1 MPFPAIHPALDRAL
15 VKKGYAEPTPV
26 QAAVL
31 EAEGAVDMLVS
42 AQTGS
47 GKTVAFGL
55 AAASSL
61 LGEADS
67 FSPPTAPLML
77 AIAPTRELAMQVSS
91 ELEWLYGESGARIT
105 TCVGG
110 MDARKE
116 ARTLNHGVH
125 IVVGTPGRLKDHIDR
140 GNLDLSNLKVLVL
153 DEADEMLDMGFR
165 EDLEYILE
173 QSPEDRRTLLFSAT
187 IARDI
192 AMLAKR
198 YQRDAV
204 RIDTVDRSTPHA
216 DIEYRA
222 MRIVPN
228 EIEKAVVNTLRL
240 FEAPSALVFC
250 NTRDSVRH
258 LQESLLARGFG
269 SVSLSGEMGQ
279 RERSDALQ
287 ALRDGRARVCVATDV
302 AARGLDLPDLALVIH
317 AELPINKATMLH
329 RSGRT
334 GRAGKKGVSVLMV
347 PHSRRRK
354 AEMLLSSAGLD
365 AEWGAAPT
373 AEEISAK
380 DEQRLLQAPIFAE
393 EAAASDADLIAKLVE
408 ERTPN
413 DLAKALLVLLR
424 KDLPK
429 PENLLDPGQ
438 GPQRKPRGEG
448 ADAFAPG
455 ASPFERLG
463 SDEVSWFRMD
473 IGRNRNADPKWLIP
487 MICRIGGITKRE
499 IGSIKTFPE
508 ETRFEIANT
517 HVEAFK
523 RLAQMNTEEANIT
536 PSEAP
541 HSGMFKGGSR
551 NRREDGDRPFARKPY
566 NRDGGEGGDRPA
578 FKKKPWQPRDNDGG
592 ERPSFDKKP
601 WAPRENAGGD
611 RPSFDKKPWT
621 PRDNDGGERGSY
633 DKKPFAKGP
642 GAKKPFKPKTDGKP
656 GFKPGGKPPFA
667 KGPKGPK
674 GGKRFD

>member
-15 VKKGYAEPTPV
+15 VNKGYAEPTPV

-31 EAEGAVDMLVS
+31 EALGESDMLVS

-55 AAASSL
+55 AAATTL
-61 LGEADS
+61 LGENDAFAPAD
-67 FSPPTAPLML
+67 APVML
-77 AIAPTRELAMQVSS
+77 TIAPTRELALQVSA
-91 ELEWLYGESGARIT
+91 ELEWLYGETNAKIT

-116 ARTLNHGVH
+116 ARALNHGIH

-140 GNLDLSNLKVLVL
+140 GNLDLSALKVLVL

-173 QSPEDRRTLLFSAT
+173 QSPEGRRTLLFSAT

-192 AMLAKR
+192 VQLAKR
-198 YQRDAV
+198 YQNDAV
-204 RIDTVDRSTPHA
+204 RIDTVDRSAPHR

-258 LQESLLARGFG
+258 LQEALLSRGFG

-302 AARGLDLPDLALVIH
+302 AARGLDLPDLGLVIH

-334 GRAGKKGVSVLMV
+334 GRAGKKGVSILMV

-354 AEMLLSSAGLD
+354 AEMLLSAAGVE
-365 AEWGAAPT
+365 ATWGGAPT
-373 AEEISAK
+373 AEEIAAK
-380 DEQRLLQAPIFAE
+380 DEQRLLAAPIFG
-393 EAAASDADLIAKLVE
+393 EAVPETDAALVAKLVQ
-408 ERTPN
+408 ERTPEE
-413 DLAKALLVLLR
+413 LAAALLGMLR
-424 KDLPK
+424 KDLPA
-429 PENLLDPGQ
+429 PEDLIDPGQ
-438 GPQRKPRGEG
+438 GPQRKVRGETG
-448 ADAFAPG
+448 DKFAPG
-455 ASPFERLG
+455 ISPFERL
-463 SDEVSWFRMD
+463 SADEVTWFRMD

-487 MICRIGGITKRE
+487 MICRIGGITKQQ

-517 HVEAFK
+517 HVDTFRK
-523 RLAQMNTEEANIT
+523 LAAMNNEEANIT

-541 HSGMFKGGSR
+541 GPGMFKGGNR
-551 NRREDGDRPFARKPY
+551 NRREDGDRPFAKKPFR
-566 NRDGGEGGDRPA
+566 RDEGGESGERPA
-578 FKKKPWQPRDNDGG
+578 FKKKPWAPRTEG
-592 ERPSFDKKP
+592 ERTEGGKP
-601 WAPRENAGGD
+601 
-611 RPSFDKKPWT
+611 
-621 PRDNDGGERGSY
+621 
-633 DKKPFAKGP
+633 PFAKGP
-642 GAKKPFKPKTDGKP
+642 GARKPFKPKGDFKP
-656 GFKPGGKPPFA
+656 GFKPGGKPFA
-667 KGPKGPK
+667 KGPKAAK

>member
-15 VKKGYAEPTPV
+15 ANKGYAEPTPV

-31 EAEGAVDMLVS
+31 EGHGEADMLVS

-61 LGEADS
+61 LGENETFGPAD
-67 FSPPTAPLML
+67 APLML
-77 AIAPTRELAMQVSS
+77 AIAPTRELALQVSA
-91 ELEWLYGESGARIT
+91 ELEWLYGESKAKIT

-116 ARTLNHGVH
+116 ARALNFGIH

-140 GNLDLSNLKVLVL
+140 GNLDLSALKVLVL

-173 QSPEDRRTLLFSAT
+173 QSPPERRTLLFSAT

-192 AMLAKR
+192 AMMAKR

-204 RIDTVDRSTPHA
+204 RIDTVDRSQPHS

-222 MRIVPN
+222 LRIAPN
-228 EIEKAVVNTLRL
+228 EIEHAVVNVLR
-240 FEAPSALVFC
+240 FYEAPGALVFC
-250 NTRDSVRH
+250 STRDSVRH
-258 LQESLLARGFG
+258 LQSSLLERGFAT
-269 SVSLSGEMGQ
+269 VALSGEMGQ
-279 RERSDALQ
+279 RERTDALQ

-302 AARGLDLPDLALVIH
+302 AARGLDLPDLGLVIH

-334 GRAGKKGVSVLMV
+334 GRAGKKGTSILLV
-347 PHSRRRK
+347 PSSRRRK
-354 AEMLLSSAGLD
+354 AEMLLGSAGVE
-365 AEWGAAPT
+365 ATWAGAPT
-373 AEEISAK
+373 ADEILAK
-380 DEQRLLQAPIFAE
+380 DEQRLLAAPVFAE
-393 EAAASDADLIAKLVE
+393 EGNEDDAGLIAKLVA
-408 ERTPN
+408 ERTAE
-413 DLAKALLVLLR
+413 DLARALLVLLR
-424 KDLPK
+424 KDLPA
-429 PENLLDPGQ
+429 PEDLVDPGQ
-438 GPQRKPRGEG
+438 GPQRKPRGEPG
-448 ADAFAPG
+448 DKFAAG
-455 ASPFERLG
+455 ASPFERLQP
-463 SDEVSWFRMD
+463 DQVSWFRMD

-487 MICRIGGITKRE
+487 MICRIGGITKQQ

-517 HVEAFK
+517 HVEAFRK
-523 RLAQMNTEEANIT
+523 LAAMNTNEANIT

-541 HSGMFKGGSR
+541 HAGMFKGGTR
-551 NRREDGDRPFARKPY
+551 NRRDEGGERPYAKKPFRRDED
-566 NRDGGEGGDRPA
+566 GEGGRPP
-578 FKKKPWQPRDNDGG
+578 FKKKPWQPREGEADG
-592 ERPSFDKKP
+592 ERPAFKKKPYAPRADAPESSQFFDKP
-601 WAPRENAGGD
+601 YE
-611 RPSFDKKPWT
+611 
-621 PRDNDGGERGSY
+621 
-633 DKKPFAKGP
+633 KPFAKGP
-642 GAKKPFKPKTDGKP
+642 GAKKPFKPKSDFKAGGKP
-656 GFKPGGKPPFA
+656 GFKPGGKPFA
-667 KGPKGPK
+667 KGPK

>member
-15 VKKGYAEPTPV
+15 ANKGYAEPTPV

-31 EAEGAVDMLVS
+31 EGHGEADMLVS

-61 LGEADS
+61 LGENETFGPAD
-67 FSPPTAPLML
+67 APLML
-77 AIAPTRELAMQVSS
+77 AIAPTRELALQVSA
-91 ELEWLYGESGARIT
+91 ELEWLYGESKAKIT

-116 ARTLNHGVH
+116 ARALNFGIH

-140 GNLDLSNLKVLVL
+140 GNLDLSALKVLVL

-173 QSPEDRRTLLFSAT
+173 QSPPERRTLLFSAT

-192 AMLAKR
+192 AMMAKR

-204 RIDTVDRSTPHA
+204 RIDTVDRSQPHS

-222 MRIVPN
+222 LRIAPN
-228 EIEKAVVNTLRL
+228 EIEHAVVNVLR
-240 FEAPSALVFC
+240 FYEAPGALVFC
-250 NTRDSVRH
+250 STRDSVRH
-258 LQESLLARGFG
+258 LQSSLLERGFAT
-269 SVSLSGEMGQ
+269 VALSGEMGQ
-279 RERSDALQ
+279 RERTDALQ

-302 AARGLDLPDLALVIH
+302 AARGLDLPDLGLVIH

-334 GRAGKKGVSVLMV
+334 GRAGKKGVSILLV
-347 PHSRRRK
+347 PSSRRRK
-354 AEMLLSSAGLD
+354 AEMLLGSAGVE
-365 AEWGAAPT
+365 ATWAGAPT
-373 AEEISAK
+373 ADEILAK
-380 DEQRLLQAPIFAE
+380 DEQRLLAAPVFAE
-393 EAAASDADLIAKLVE
+393 EGNEDDAGLIARLVA
-408 ERTPN
+408 ERTAE
-413 DLAKALLVLLR
+413 DLARALLVLLR
-424 KDLPK
+424 KDLPA
-429 PENLLDPGQ
+429 PEDLVDPGQ
-438 GPQRKPRGEG
+438 GPQRKPRGEAG
-448 ADAFAPG
+448 DKFAAG
-455 ASPFERLG
+455 ASPFERLQA
-463 SDEVSWFRMD
+463 DEVSWFRMD

-487 MICRIGGITKRE
+487 MICRIGGITKQQ

-523 RLAQMNTEEANIT
+523 KLAAMNTQEANIT

-541 HSGMFKGGSR
+541 HAGMFKGGTR
-551 NRREDGDRPFARKPY
+551 NRRDEGGERPYAKKPFRRDED
-566 NRDGGEGGDRPA
+566 GEGGRPP
-578 FKKKPWQPRDNDGG
+578 FKKKPWQPREGEGGG
-592 ERPSFDKKP
+592 ERPAFNKKP
-601 WAPRENAGGD
+601 YAPRPE
-611 RPSFDKKPWT
+611 
-621 PRDNDGGERGSY
+621 GERAERPEG

-642 GAKKPFKPKTDGKP
+642 GAKKPFKPKGDFKPGGKP

-667 KGPKGPK
+667 KGGKKP
-674 GGKRFD
+674 GKRFD

>member
-15 VKKGYAEPTPV
+15 VNKGYAEPTPV

-31 EAEGAVDMLVS
+31 EAHGAVDMLVS

-55 AAASSL
+55 AAAPTL
-61 LGEADS
+61 LGDS
-67 FSPPTAPLML
+67 ENFSPPTAPLML
-77 AIAPTRELAMQVSS
+77 AIAPTRELAMQVSA
-91 ELEWLYGESGARIT
+91 ELEWLYGQSGARIT

-140 GNLDLSNLKVLVL
+140 RNLDLSNLKVLVL

-192 AMLAKR
+192 VQMAKR

-204 RIDTVDRSTPHA
+204 RIDTVDRSIPHA

-258 LQESLLARGFG
+258 LQEALLARGFG

-302 AARGLDLPDLALVIH
+302 AARGLDLPDLGLVIH

-334 GRAGKKGVSVLMV
+334 GRAGKKGISILMV

-354 AEMLLSSAGLD
+354 AEMLLSAAGVD
-365 AEWGAAPT
+365 ATWGGAPT
-373 AEEISAK
+373 AEEIAVK

-393 EAAASDADLIAKLVE
+393 AANEADAELVAKLVE
-408 ERTPN
+408 ERTSE
-413 DLAKALLVLLR
+413 DLARALLALLR
-424 KDLPK
+424 KDLPA
-429 PENLLDPGQ
+429 PEQLMDPGQ
-438 GPQRKPRGEG
+438 GPQRKPRDG
-448 ADAFAPG
+448 DDKFAPG

-463 SDEVSWFRMD
+463 QDEVSWFRMD

-523 RLAQMNTEEANIT
+523 KLAQMNTQDAVIT

-541 HSGMFKGGSR
+541 HSGMFSGGNR
-551 NRREDGDRPFARKPY
+551 NRREDGDRPFARKSF
-566 NRDGGEGGDRPA
+566 NRDGDGGDRPA
-578 FKKKPWQPRDNDGG
+578 FKKKPWQPRDNEGG
-592 ERPSFDKKP
+592 ERPAFDKKP

-611 RPSFDKKPWT
+611 RPPFEKKPWQPRADEGGERPAYDKKP
-621 PRDNDGGERGSY
+621 
-633 DKKPFAKGP
+633 PFAKGP

-656 GFKPGGKPPFA
+656 GFKPGGKPAFA
-667 KGPKGPK
+667 KGPK

>member
-15 VKKGYAEPTPV
+15 VNKGYAEPTPV

-31 EAEGAVDMLVS
+31 EAEGQMDMLVS

-61 LGEADS
+61 LGEQERFGPAD
-67 FSPPTAPLML
+67 APLML
-77 AIAPTRELAMQVSS
+77 AIAPTRELALQVSA
-91 ELEWLYGESGARIT
+91 ELTWLYGEAGARIT

-116 ARTLNHGVH
+116 ARALNHGIH

-140 GNLDLSNLKVLVL
+140 GNLDLSALKVLVL

-173 QSPEDRRTLLFSAT
+173 QSPEERRTLLFSAT

-198 YQRDAV
+198 YQRDAI
-204 RIDTVDRSTPHA
+204 RIDTVDRSAPHR

-222 MRIVPN
+222 MRIAPN
-228 EIEKAVVNTLRL
+228 EIEHAVVNTLRF
-240 FEAPSALVFC
+240 FEAPGALVFC
-250 NTRDSVRH
+250 STRDSVRH
-258 LQESLLARGFG
+258 LQASLLERGFA
-269 SVSLSGEMGQ
+269 SVALSGEMGQ

-302 AARGLDLPDLALVIH
+302 AARGLDLPDLGLVIH

-334 GRAGKKGVSVLMV
+334 GRAGKKGVSILLV

-354 AEMLLSSAGLD
+354 AEMLLSSAGVE
-365 AEWGAAPT
+365 ATWGGAPT
-373 AEEISAK
+373 ADEILAK
-380 DEQRLLQAPIFAE
+380 DEQRLLAAPVFAE
-393 EAAASDADLIAKLVE
+393 EGNEDDAGLVAKLVE
-408 ERTPN
+408 ERTAE
-413 DLAKALLVLLR
+413 DLARALLMLLR
-424 KDLPK
+424 KDLPA
-429 PENLLDPGQ
+429 PEELTDPGQ
-438 GPQRKPRGEG
+438 GPQRKPRDG
-448 ADAFAPG
+448 DKFAPG
-455 ASPFERLG
+455 ASPFERL
-463 SDEVSWFRMD
+463 SADEVSWFRMD

-523 RLAQMNTEEANIT
+523 KLAAMNTDEAHIT

-541 HSGMFKGGSR
+541 GPGMFKGGR
-551 NRREDGDRPFARKPY
+551 NRREDGDRPYAKKPFR
-566 NRDGGEGGDRPA
+566 RDEGGEGGERPA
-578 FKKKPWQPRDNDGG
+578 FKKKPWAPRAEG
-592 ERPSFDKKP
+592 ERSEGGKP
-601 WAPRENAGGD
+601 
-611 RPSFDKKPWT
+611 
-621 PRDNDGGERGSY
+621 
-633 DKKPFAKGP
+633 PFAKGP
-642 GAKKPFKPKTDGKP
+642 GARKPFKPKGDFKP
-656 GFKPGGKPPFA
+656 GFKPGGKPFA
-667 KGPKGPK
+667 KGPKAAK

>member
-15 VKKGYAEPTPV
+15 ANKGYAEPTPV

-31 EAEGAVDMLVS
+31 EGHGEADMLVS

-61 LGEADS
+61 LGDNETFGPAD
-67 FSPPTAPLML
+67 APLML
-77 AIAPTRELAMQVSS
+77 AIAPTRELALQVSA
-91 ELEWLYGESGARIT
+91 ELEWLYGESKAKIT

-116 ARTLNHGVH
+116 ARALNFGIH

-140 GNLDLSNLKVLVL
+140 GNLDLSALKVLVL

-192 AMLAKR
+192 AMMAKR

-204 RIDTVDRSTPHA
+204 RIDTVDRSQPHS

-222 MRIVPN
+222 LRIAPN
-228 EIEKAVVNTLRL
+228 EIEHAVVNVLR
-240 FEAPSALVFC
+240 FYEAPGALVFC
-250 NTRDSVRH
+250 STRDSVRH
-258 LQESLLARGFG
+258 LQSSLLERGFAT
-269 SVSLSGEMGQ
+269 VALSGEMGQ
-279 RERSDALQ
+279 RERTDALQ

-302 AARGLDLPDLALVIH
+302 AARGLDLPDLGLVIH

-334 GRAGKKGVSVLMV
+334 GRAGKKGTSILLV
-347 PHSRRRK
+347 PSSRRRK
-354 AEMLLSSAGLD
+354 AEMLLGSAGVE
-365 AEWGAAPT
+365 ATWAGAPT
-373 AEEISAK
+373 ADEILAK
-380 DEQRLLQAPIFAE
+380 DEQRLLAAPVFAE
-393 EAAASDADLIAKLVE
+393 EGGEDDAGLIAKLVA
-408 ERTPN
+408 ERTPE
-413 DLAKALLVLLR
+413 DLARALLVLLR
-424 KDLPK
+424 KDLPA
-429 PENLLDPGQ
+429 PEDLTDPGQ
-438 GPQRKPRGEG
+438 GPQRKPRGESG
-448 ADAFAPG
+448 DAFAPG
-455 ASPFERLG
+455 ASPFERLQP
-463 SDEVSWFRMD
+463 DQVSWFRMD

-487 MICRIGGITKRE
+487 MICRIGGITKQQ

-523 RLAQMNTEEANIT
+523 KLAAMNTNEANIT

-541 HSGMFKGGSR
+541 HAGMFKGGTR
-551 NRREDGDRPFARKPY
+551 NRRDEGGERPYAKKPFRRDED
-566 NRDGGEGGDRPA
+566 GEGGRPP
-578 FKKKPWQPRDNDGG
+578 FKKKPWQPREGEAGG
-592 ERPSFDKKP
+592 ERPAFNKKPYAPRADAPEGGQGFDKP
-601 WAPRENAGGD
+601 YE
-611 RPSFDKKPWT
+611 KK
-621 PRDNDGGERGSY
+621 S
-633 DKKPFAKGP
+633 FAKGP
-642 GAKKPFKPKTDGKP
+642 GAKKPFKPKSDFKAGGKP
-656 GFKPGGKPPFA
+656 GFKPGGKPFA
-667 KGPKGPK
+667 KGPK

>member
-15 VKKGYAEPTPV
+15 ANKGYAEPTPV

-31 EAEGAVDMLVS
+31 EGHGEADMLVS

-61 LGEADS
+61 LGDNETFGPAD
-67 FSPPTAPLML
+67 APLML
-77 AIAPTRELAMQVSS
+77 AIAPTRELALQVSA
-91 ELEWLYGESGARIT
+91 ELEWLYGESKAKIT

-116 ARTLNHGVH
+116 ARALNFGIH

-140 GNLDLSNLKVLVL
+140 GNLDLSALKVLVL

-192 AMLAKR
+192 AMMAKR

-204 RIDTVDRSTPHA
+204 RIDTVDRSQPHS

-222 MRIVPN
+222 LRIAPN
-228 EIEKAVVNTLRL
+228 EIEHAVVNVLR
-240 FEAPSALVFC
+240 FYEAPGALVFC
-250 NTRDSVRH
+250 STRDSVRH
-258 LQESLLARGFG
+258 LQSSLLERGFAT
-269 SVSLSGEMGQ
+269 VALSGEMGQ
-279 RERSDALQ
+279 RERTDALQ

-302 AARGLDLPDLALVIH
+302 AARGLDLPDLGLVIH

-334 GRAGKKGVSVLMV
+334 GRAGKKGTSILLV
-347 PHSRRRK
+347 PSSRRRK
-354 AEMLLSSAGLD
+354 AEMLLGSAGVE
-365 AEWGAAPT
+365 ATWAGAPT
-373 AEEISAK
+373 ADEILAK
-380 DEQRLLQAPIFAE
+380 DEQRLLAAPVFAE
-393 EAAASDADLIAKLVE
+393 EGGEDDAGLIAKLVA
-408 ERTPN
+408 ERTPE
-413 DLAKALLVLLR
+413 DLARALLVLLR
-424 KDLPK
+424 KDLPA
-429 PENLLDPGQ
+429 PEDLTDPGQ
-438 GPQRKPRGEG
+438 GPQRKPRGESG
-448 ADAFAPG
+448 DAFAPG
-455 ASPFERLG
+455 ASPFERLQP
-463 SDEVSWFRMD
+463 DQVSWFRMD

-487 MICRIGGITKRE
+487 MICRIGGITKQQ

-523 RLAQMNTEEANIT
+523 KLAAMNTNEANIT

-541 HSGMFKGGSR
+541 HAGMFKGGTR
-551 NRREDGDRPFARKPY
+551 NRRDEGGERPYAKKPFRRDED
-566 NRDGGEGGDRPA
+566 GEGGRPP
-578 FKKKPWQPRDNDGG
+578 FKKKPWQPREGEAGG
-592 ERPSFDKKP
+592 ERPAFNKKPYAPRADAPEGGQGFDKP
-601 WAPRENAGGD
+601 YE
-611 RPSFDKKPWT
+611 
-621 PRDNDGGERGSY
+621 
-633 DKKPFAKGP
+633 KKPFAKGP
-642 GAKKPFKPKTDGKP
+642 GAKKPFKPKSDFKAGGKP
-656 GFKPGGKPPFA
+656 GFKPGGKPFA
-667 KGPKGPK
+667 KGPK

>member
-15 VKKGYAEPTPV
+15 VNKGYAEPTPV

-31 EAEGAVDMLVS
+31 EAQGEPDMLVS

-61 LGEADS
+61 LGDSES

-77 AIAPTRELAMQVSS
+77 AIAPTRELALQVSS
-91 ELEWLYGESGARIT
+91 ELEWLYGQSNARIT

-140 GNLDLSNLKVLVL
+140 GNLDLSNLRVLVL

-187 IARDI
+187 IAREI
-192 AMLAKR
+192 ATLAKR

-204 RIDTVDRSTPHA
+204 RIDTVDRSVPHA

-222 MRIVPN
+222 LRVMPN
-228 EIEKAVVNTLRL
+228 EIEKAVVNTLR
-240 FEAPSALVFC
+240 FYEAPSALVFC

-258 LQESLLARGFG
+258 LQEALLARGFG

-302 AARGLDLPDLALVIH
+302 AARGLDLPDLGLVIH

-334 GRAGKKGVSVLMV
+334 GRAGKKGVSILLV

-354 AEMLLSSAGLD
+354 AEMLFNAAGVD
-365 AEWGAAPT
+365 ASWGGAAT

-380 DEQRLLQAPIFAE
+380 DEQRLLAAPIFGETSNEADAE
-393 EAAASDADLIAKLVE
+393 LIAKLVQ
-408 ERTPN
+408 ERSAE
-413 DLAKALLVLLR
+413 DLARALLVLLR
-424 KDLPK
+424 KDMPK
-429 PENLLDPGQ
+429 AEGVADPGQ
-438 GPQRKPRGEG
+438 GAQRKPRGEEG
-448 ADAFAPG
+448 DKFAPG
-455 ASPFERLG
+455 ASPFDRLS

-517 HVEAFK
+517 HAEAFK
-523 RLAQMNTEEANIT
+523 RLAEMNSDEAKIT

-541 HSGMFKGGSR
+541 AAGMFSGGAR
-551 NRREDGDRPFARKPY
+551 NRREDGDRPYAKKPF
-566 NRDGGEGGDRPA
+566 RREEGGDRPA
-578 FKKKPWQPRDNDGG
+578 FAKKPWQPRENEGG

-601 WAPRENAGGD
+601 WAPRAEGGD
-611 RPSFDKKPWT
+611 RPPFEKKPWA
-621 PRDNDGGERGSY
+621 PRENEGGDRGSY

-642 GAKKPFKPKTDGKP
+642 GAKKPFKPKFDGKP

-667 KGPKGPK
+667 KGPKA
-674 GGKRFD
+674 GKRFD

>member
-15 VKKGYAEPTPV
+15 VNKGYAEPTPV

-61 LGEADS
+61 LGEAES
-67 FSPPTAPLML
+67 FSPATAPLML
-77 AIAPTRELAMQVSS
+77 AIAPTRELAMQVSA

-116 ARTLNHGVH
+116 ARALNHGIH

-198 YQRDAV
+198 YQRDAI
-204 RIDTVDRSTPHA
+204 RIDTVDRSVPHA

-222 MRIVPN
+222 MRIMPN
-228 EIEKAVVNTLRL
+228 EIEKAVVNSLRY
-240 FEAPSALVFC
+240 FDSPSALVFC

-258 LQESLLARGFG
+258 LQEALLARGFG

-334 GRAGKKGVSVLMV
+334 GRAGKKGVSVMMV

-354 AEMLLSSAGLD
+354 AEMLISSAGLD
-365 AEWGAAPT
+365 VEWGAAPT
-373 AEEISAK
+373 AEEIAVK
-380 DEQRLLQAPIFAE
+380 DEQRLLAAPVFAE
-393 EAAASDADLIAKLVE
+393 EGHEADAALIAKMVE
-408 ERTPN
+408 ERTPEE
-413 DLAKALLVLLR
+413 LAQALLVLLR
-424 KDLPK
+424 KDLPQ
-429 PENLLDPGQ
+429 PEDLVDPGQ
-438 GPQRKPRGEG
+438 GPQRKPRDGG
-448 ADAFAPG
+448 DKFAPG

-463 SDEVSWFRMD
+463 QDEVSWFRMD

-541 HSGMFKGGSR
+541 HAGMFKGGRDR
-551 NRREDGDRPFARKPY
+551 NFGDRGPREGGRPPFARKPFGD
-566 NRDGGEGGDRPA
+566 RDRGERSDRPRGEWKERGEFKPREGGDRPDRGA
-578 FKKKPWQPRDNDGG
+578 KPF
-592 ERPSFDKKP
+592 RPKP
-601 WAPRENAGGD
+601 AGG
-611 RPSFDKKPWT
+611 
-621 PRDNDGGERGSY
+621 
-633 DKKPFAKGP
+633 FA
-642 GAKKPFKPKTDGKP
+642 GKP
-656 GFKPGGKPPFA
+656 SGGFKGGAGKPAFA
-667 KGPKGPK
+667 GK
-674 GGKRFD
+674 GGPRKAKRFD